1 MKTFGGRA
9 YFIDRD
15 NINTDEI
22 IPAKYLTLIDKEPL
36 KPHLLE
42 DLKLGNI
49 DPKSIRWDEYGTVIS
64 RANFGSGSS
73 REAAV
78 WAFEIN
84 GVHLILASNFARI
97 FRENA
102 FNSGLLAITLGE
114 AKIDEIFQKYGNS
127 VDVNVKVDI
136 DSMTLELADSE
147 KSDSY
152 QFQLNSLEKDLVTS
166 GGWVALASEKY

>member
-1 MKTFGGRA
+1 MNTFGGRA

-49 DPKSIRWDEYGTVIS
+49 DPKKIRWHEYGAVIS

-78 WAFEIN
+78 WAFEVN
-84 GVHLILASNFARI
+84 GVHLIIASNFARI

-102 FNSGLLAITLGE
+102 FNSG
-114 AKIDEIFQKYGNS
+114 
-127 VDVNVKVDI
+127 
-136 DSMTLELADSE
+136 
-147 KSDSY
+147 
-152 QFQLNSLEKDLVTS
+152 
-166 GGWVALASEKY
+166 